1 MADAVVTNSGVS
13 EDLVLDDSKA
23 GATRHGVRAL
33 LKLAPYVRPYWRQM
47 IAVAASMLV
56 HTGTLVAIPWLIK
69 IIIDEHVAGEGTPSF
84 SLTMLMAAFGI
95 AIVAHYVSELA
106 YYRTQIRVGH
116 QALLALRH
124 DLFRHL
130 MRLSMRFY
138 DRNRMGRVMSRIQN
152 DMQHLQELVNVVV
165 FSVSNVVILFGVT
178 TAMIVMSW
186 RLALMTLGGAL
197 LVVPVLILWQRFAG
211 PAFLRARE
219 TVAGVNSRLQESL
232 VAMQVIQS
240 LNREKESIREFE
252 EENRS
257 NLQANQRAA
266 QFSVGLYPSVEA
278 LSTASLA
285 IVVLIGGTMA
295 LNGSV
300 EVGVLVAFALYV
312 QRFFE
317 PIERLSNDFTQVQRT
332 VTAVGRVFQL
342 LDIEPAITD
351 RPQATGL
358 TGMKGAIRYENVGFH
373 YNPETPVLKGV
384 DLQIDPGET
393 IALVGVTG
401 AGKTTMVSLLLR
413 YYEVTSG
420 RITIDGHDIRDLTL
434 ESLSRNVSVVLQEP
448 FLFTGTVRDNIRF
461 ARTDATDEEVESAAT
476 VVGAHQFISELEDGY
491 DTELR
496 ERGGNLSMGQR
507 QLVSFARA
515 VLADPRI
522 LILDEATANVDTESE
537 VLIQRGLTEL
547 LRDRTAV
554 VIAHRLSTVRNADRI
569 VVLEDGALA
578 EQGTH
583 EDLMAHGGV
592 YAKLQ
597 AIGLAEDSESVTS
610 SPLMG

>member
-257 NLQANQRAA
+257 NLD
-266 QFSVGLYPSVEA
+266 
-278 LSTASLA
+278 SL
-285 IVVLIGGTMA
+285 VKSLC
-295 LNGSV
+295 
-300 EVGVLVAFALYV
+300 
-312 QRFFE
+312 R
-317 PIERLSNDFTQVQRT
+317 SN
-332 VTAVGRVFQL
+332 
-342 LDIEPAITD
+342 
-351 RPQATGL
+351 
-358 TGMKGAIRYENVGFH
+358 
-373 YNPETPVLKGV
+373 
-384 DLQIDPGET
+384 
-393 IALVGVTG
+393 
-401 AGKTTMVSLLLR
+401 
-413 YYEVTSG
+413 
-420 RITIDGHDIRDLTL
+420 
-434 ESLSRNVSVVLQEP
+434 
-448 FLFTGTVRDNIRF
+448 
-461 ARTDATDEEVESAAT
+461 
-476 VVGAHQFISELEDGY
+476 
-491 DTELR
+491 
-496 ERGGNLSMGQR
+496 
-507 QLVSFARA
+507 
-515 VLADPRI
+515 
-522 LILDEATANVDTESE
+522 
-537 VLIQRGLTEL
+537 
-547 LRDRTAV
+547 
-554 VIAHRLSTVRNADRI
+554 
-569 VVLEDGALA
+569 
-578 EQGTH
+578 
-583 EDLMAHGGV
+583 
-592 YAKLQ
+592 
-597 AIGLAEDSESVTS
+597 
-610 SPLMG
+610 